1 MTYPVTFITTEVL
14 KHPRKGKSL
23 GKFEYRWYVD
33 KKLRII
39 LYLREYFTKWDKH
52 VGFEHGACRFEHGPV
67 HYHAQEAI

>member
-33 KKLRII
+33 K
-39 LYLREYFTKWDKH
+39 H